1 MASETEEFICPYCLV
16 GFASS
21 GKLQSHFVDM
31 HSGQGQVDDYDI
43 VEYGNVDGDG
53 DVSEGEGRFSLVQY
67 HTRYIKF
74 VLIEK

>member
-1 MASETEEFICPYCLV
+1 MASETEGFICPYCQV

-53 DVSEGEGRFSLVQY
+53 DVSEGEGRFSLVY
-67 HTRYIKF
+67 TVTHEELL
-74 VLIEK
+74 VCAN

>member
-1 MASETEEFICPYCLV
+1 MASETEGFICPYCLV

-53 DVSEGEGRFSLVQY
+53 DVSEGEGRVMWCAYLGLFQNFPLNS
-67 HTRYIKF
+67 
-74 VLIEK
+74 

>member
-1 MASETEEFICPYCLV
+1 M

-31 HSGQGQVDDYDI
+31 HSGQGQVDDYDT

-53 DVSEGEGRFSLVQY
+53 DISEGEGRFMVVIFINVVS
-67 HTRYIKF
+67 
-74 VLIEK
+74 